1 MFYTLAM
8 AESAPSGYPT
18 FMRVHFTTARI
29 VSWLG
34 LALVLTGC
42 IGYVQGDG
50 GDDLV
55 AQPDLT
61 IFGGYVDG
69 GPARGYGRRGAESRG
84 PGGHPG
90 GGRAAGPAP
99 APRAG
104 GGERGGGKR

>member
-1 MFYTLAM
+1 M
-8 AESAPSGYPT
+8 AESVRSGYPA
-18 FMRVHFTTARI
+18 FMRMNITAARI

-50 GDDLV
+50 GDDVV

-69 GPARGYGRRGAESRG
+69 GPARDYGRRGAESRG
-84 PGGHPG
+84 RGGHAG
-90 GGRAAGPAP
+90 GGRAASPAP
-99 APRAG
+99 APHAG